1 MLMLENLVWGW
12 PGAPEQ
18 KLSLAVEAGEIA
30 LVSGPSGCGKTS
42 LLNCLAGFMQPH
54 SGSASWQGADFL
66 ALPPWQRPVS
76 FLFQSG
82 NLFEHLSARRNIA
95 LAFVRRGEKPADA
108 DRQVTEAAARLGL
121 EAGLLNRPVTEL
133 SGGQQQRVALAR
145 TMLVGQ
151 PVLLLDEP
159 FSSFDEKLKHSAA
172 RTLTQLVADQQM
184 ACLVVSHDARDCQR
198 LGVKKQII
206 LSDHS

>member
-1 MLMLENLVWGW
+1 MLLLENLVWGW

-18 KLSLAVEAGEIA
+18 RLSLAVEAGEIA

-42 LLNCLAGFMQPH
+42 LLNCLAGFMQPR
-54 SGSASWQGADFL
+54 SGRASWQGSDFL

-108 DRQVTEAAARLGL
+108 DRQVTVAAARLGL

-145 TMLVGQ
+145 TMLAGQ

-159 FSSFDEKLKHSAA
+159 FSSFDEKLKQSAA

-184 ACLVVSHDARDCQR
+184 ACLVVSHDASDRQR
-198 LGVKKQII
+198 LGVKNQII
-206 LSDHS
+206 LSDHR

>member
-12 PGAPEQ
+12 PDAPEQ
-18 KLSLAVEAGEIA
+18 TLDLTVRQGEIA

-42 LLNCLAGFMQPH
+42 LLNCLAGFMQPRA
-54 SGSASWQGADFL
+54 GRASWQGTDFL
-66 ALPPWQRPVS
+66 PLSPWQRPVS

-82 NLFEHLSARRNIA
+82 NLFEHLSARRNIS
-95 LAFVRRGEKPADA
+95 LAFVRRREKPADA
-108 DRQVTEAAARLGL
+108 DRQVTEAAARLEL
-121 EAGLLNRPVTEL
+121 EAGLLDRPVTDL

-145 TMLVGQ
+145 TLLVGQ

-159 FSSFDEKLKHSAA
+159 FSGFDEKLKHSAA
-172 RTLTQLVADQQM
+172 DTLTRLVADQQM

-198 LGVKKQII
+198 LGVKKQVS
-206 LSDHS
+206 LPDHR

>member
-54 SGSASWQGADFL
+54 SGRASWQGTDFL

>member
-1 MLMLENLVWGW
+1 MLVLENLVWGW
-12 PGAPEQ
+12 PGAPEHS
-18 KLSLAVEAGEIA
+18 LSLAVEAGEIA

-42 LLNCLAGFMQPH
+42 LLNCLAGFMQPR
-54 SGSASWQGADFL
+54 SGRASWQGTDFL

-82 NLFEHLSARRNIA
+82 NLFEHLSAHRNIS
-95 LAFVRRGEKPADA
+95 LAFTRRGKKPADA
-108 DRQVTEAAARLGL
+108 DRQISEAAARLGL
-121 EAGLLNRPVTEL
+121 QAELLRRPVTEL

-145 TMLVGQ
+145 TLLVGQ

-159 FSSFDEKLKHSAA
+159 FSSFDEELKHSAA
-172 RTLTQLVADQQM
+172 SSLTQLVHDQQM

-198 LGVKKQII
+198 LGVTKQIT